1 MEYNER
7 EWKFKYYVQKIT
19 YIVKEKLCVCHT
31 SGIMNPLI
39 RARSPVIVVT
49 KLSHFLQKKF
59 HDDDDDENN
68 IQMSFSWVSF
78 N

>member
-1 MEYNER
+1 MNES
-7 EWKFKYYVQKIT
+7 ENSNVYVQKIT
-19 YIVKEKLCVCHT
+19 YIVKEKLCLCHT